1 MKVTFFSEMPY
12 IGKTPRLDENLRMP
26 QSWLASL
33 NADNYPINRIH
44 EASSD
49 YDIGII
55 IIPKDN
61 LKHFVDYPVVSE
73 MRKKCKRIRINI
85 IFGSNRWH
93 YKIYATNCT
102 F

>member
-1 MKVTFFSEMPY
+1 MKISFFSEMQY
-12 IGKTPRLDENLRMP
+12 TGKTPRLDENLRMP

-33 NADNYPINRIH
+33 NADHYPINKIH
-44 EASSD
+44 EASDD

-73 MRKKCKRIRINI
+73 MKK
-85 IFGSNRWH
+85 
-93 YKIYATNCT
+93 
-102 F
+102 